1 MSISDD
7 LKKLE
12 AAIAGI
18 NLRLNGIRAGGGGA
32 MTAHDIVGA
41 YHTAAGLTPG
51 YFLKATA
58 ANDFDF
64 VPHGLT
70 YTDVGAAPT
79 VHNHDTDYISIIGAP
94 AIDCFPYQTAGGE
107 LIDSGYDAASF
118 AAAAHNHDTDYEPAL
133 GNPDVDNY
141 VLSSTIAGVR
151 SWIAPGGGVAAF
163 LDLSD
168 VPAAYTGAGGFVVK
182 VAADEEGLEFVAGGA
197 GVSSFIDLDDVPAS
211 YAAGDALKVV
221 RVNAAE
227 NALEFATPGSGMPP
241 FVDNFD
247 GASIFENW
255 TTFGTASTWRTI
267 TQTGGRLK
275 FAADSGQDCSS
286 EIPRIYLPITYYP
299 CVIETKIA
307 AYTKN
312 DRTKVG
318 LFIGPDGHAVS
329 TSGENL
335 YFLQVFSAPDSI
347 DAVAVDRNG
356 AGLASAANGTIP
368 KWLKIICL
376 GAAKYSRWL
385 FYYST
390 DGTNWTLLYTYSVA
404 TTALGGL
411 CAGLFVSNWYNQ
423 PAIAAEFEYF
433 KISPYLLE
441 GPG

>member
-41 YHTAAGLTPG
+41 YHSASGLTIG

-70 YTDVGAAPT
+70 YTDVGAAAT
-79 VHNHDTDYISIIGAP
+79 VH
-94 AIDCFPYQTAGGE
+94 
-107 LIDSGYDAASF
+107 
-118 AAAAHNHDTDYEPAL
+118 AH
-133 GNPDVDNY
+133 
-141 VLSSTIAGVR
+141 S
-151 SWIAPGGGVAAF
+151 F

-168 VPAAYTGAGGFVVK
+168 VPAAYTGAGGYVVK

-197 GVSSFIDLDDVPAS
+197 GVSSFTDLDDVPAA

-227 NALEFATPGSGMPP
+227 NALEFATPGSGLTP
-241 FVDNFD
+241 FVDNFA

-286 EIPRIYLPITYYP
+286 EIPRIYIPITYYP
-299 CVIETKIA
+299 CAIETKIA

-318 LFIGPDGHAVS
+318 LFIGPDGHAAS
-329 TSGENL
+329 ASGENL
-335 YFLQVFSAPDSI
+335 YFLQVFSTPDSI
-347 DAVAVDRNG
+347 DAIAVDRNG
-356 AGLASAANGTIP
+356 AGLAAAANGTIP

-411 CAGLFVSNWYNQ
+411 CAGLYVANWYNQ